1 MSNYELSQNRPLE
14 QEDGKQ
20 KHNPRYNTELGIK
33 YCGSRGERKAGVIR
47 KISVSGVCLES
58 NELLA
63 ENEEITF
70 FMPFSSLDGS
80 ESGFQLKGRIIVH
93 SSSSPYQYQAV
104 FQDLDEDEKASLVE
118 LIADLL
124 INQKAHSANKKE

>member
-1 MSNYELSQNRPLE
+1 MSNYELSKNRPLE

-20 KHNPRYNTELGIK
+20 KQNPRYNTELRVK
-33 YCGSRGERKAGVIR
+33 YCGSRGEWKAGVIR
-47 KISVSGVCLES
+47 KISVSGVCLEA
-58 NELLA
+58 NEPLV
-63 ENEEITF
+63 ENEEVTF
-70 FMPFSSLDGS
+70 FMPLSSLEGS